1 MEYFVKKGIFLAPKS
16 YYLLTT
22 EDRRIL
28 KHKGLA
34 KSLVS
39 EEWFETQYAELHK
52 TKQIPVVSNFQ
63 IDWESPNIMM
73 MDKIVNLGIKVNT
86 KREPVFDNNQTWV
99 DTTPLNVTD
108 YAGQEERILE
118 YNLKCVQKQNAMKDR
133 EIERLRSIIT
143 SLSSDS
149 LRKDEQGRSQTSDD
163 PNQPAIQS
171 PGLGHSSPTL
181 FMHPPKKK
189 KKTGEERVP
198 RFLAS

>member
-63 IDWESPNIMM
+63 IDWESP
-73 MDKIVNLGIKVNT
+73 
-86 KREPVFDNNQTWV
+86 QTHQL
-99 DTTPLNVTD
+99 T
-108 YAGQEERILE
+108 
-118 YNLKCVQKQNAMKDR
+118 NA
-133 EIERLRSIIT
+133 IS
-143 SLSSDS
+143 
-149 LRKDEQGRSQTSDD
+149 EQDFSQ
-163 PNQPAIQS
+163 
-171 PGLGHSSPTL
+171 L
-181 FMHPPKKK
+181 FQ
-189 KKTGEERVP
+189 
-198 RFLAS
+198 